1 MNIKQCGI
9 AVVVFRCFGSCEG
22 EVRYSSTQSNIL
34 NIISN
39 LLMLGSPLHLFE

>member
-1 MNIKQCGI
+1 MDIKRCGI
-9 AVVVFRCFGSCEG
+9 AVEVIRCFGSWGG

-34 NIISN
+34 NIICN